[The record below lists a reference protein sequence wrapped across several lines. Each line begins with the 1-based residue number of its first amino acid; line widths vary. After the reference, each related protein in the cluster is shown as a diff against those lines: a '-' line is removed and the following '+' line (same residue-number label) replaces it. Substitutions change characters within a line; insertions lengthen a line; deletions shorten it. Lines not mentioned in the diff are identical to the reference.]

1 VTARLA
7 VGLETSCVAPPRGE
21 LWKLRLGRVLGARS
35 LLFPDHLMSAGPGA
49 AFLDPFVMLGAAAM
63 RHRGARLGVGVTD
76 PARRHPAVLAQAA
89 LTLDHLTR
97 GRAILGLGTGAR
109 ENLAPWGLPVA
120 HRVGRLEEALVII
133 RRLWTSRGEPVAFD
147 GAHWRLRAARLA
159 TPLAGDRPPAIWLA
173 AHGPRTLAL
182 AGAHAD
188 GWYPTVKPSPEE
200 YRAGLAAIAAAAA
213 RAGRGPYAV
222 EPALQMFVLLGG
234 DRERLLADAVRSPA
248 MAPLLLALPSRLWER
263 HGLRHPLGEDRAFGD
278 ALPDEATPEALAE
291 VRRRATPALLGD
303 GIFAGSVGDVVAEVR
318 ALVEAGLRHAVIS
331 FIGPGV
337 RGARAGDLV
346 RLGALVRWLRALALP
361 PRPAAPA
368 VSA

>member
-35 LLFPDHLMSAGPGA
+35 LLFPDHLTSAGGA
-49 AFLDPFVMLGAAAM
+49 AFLDPFVMLGAVAM
-63 RHRGARLGVGVTD
+63 RHRRARLGVGVTD

-89 LTLDHLTR
+89 LTLDHLTG
-97 GRAILGLGTGAR
+97 GRAILGLGTGAS
-109 ENLAPWGLPVA
+109 ENLVPWGLPGD
-120 HRVGRLEEALVII
+120 HRVGRLAEALAII
-133 RRLWTSRGEPVAFD
+133 RRLWASRGEPVVFD

-182 AGAHAD
+182 AGEHAD
-188 GWYPTVKPSPEE
+188 GWYPTVKPSPDE

-213 RAGRGPYAV
+213 RAGRRLAGF
-222 EPALQMFVLLGG
+222 EPALQMFVLLGEE
-234 DRERLLADAVRSPA
+234 RERLLAGAVLSPA
-248 MAPLLLALPSRLWER
+248 VAPLLLALPSRLWAR

-278 ALPDEATPEALAE
+278 ALPDEATPERLDEA
-291 VRRRATPALLGD
+291 RRRATPALLGD
-303 GIFAGSVGDVVAEVR
+303 GVFAGRVSDVVDEVR
-318 ALVEAGLRHAVIS
+318 ALVAAGLRHAVIA

-337 RGARAGDLV
+337 RGARASDV
-346 RLGALVRWLRALALP
+346 IRLGALVRRLHALP
-361 PRPAAPA
+361 LPPAGTAA
-368 VSA
+368 